1 MDFPFYL
8 VIVWL
13 ALVFAIVIT
22 TTRIAAKQKQK
33 QSGSVPRPAATVR
46 RRSAH
51 ADDDCEYGDA
61 NHEYSHQNDRRL
73 QQLNGYLKAGLIDQK
88 EYREMLER
96 YRRQAQ
102 YYDSQY

>member
-51 ADDDCEYGDA
+51 DDDCEYGDA